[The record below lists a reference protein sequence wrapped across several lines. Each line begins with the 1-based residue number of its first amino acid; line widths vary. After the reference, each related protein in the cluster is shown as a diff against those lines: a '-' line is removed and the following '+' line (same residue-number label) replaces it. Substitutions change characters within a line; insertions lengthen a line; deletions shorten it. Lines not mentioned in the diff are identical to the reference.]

1 MSFYMAKTN
10 IKTVMVNLDKLN
22 AAVYNPRKLSKEQE
36 EHLTHSIKKY
46 GFLSP
51 IVVNKHPGRENIIIS
66 GHQRATIMKKLG
78 YTQCSVVYVDL
89 DEENEKKLNLHMN
102 HSVGEW
108 DMDKLK
114 NFDISLLLDVGF
126 NDLEIENIWTNEA
139 ETEDDNF
146 NERKE
151 WEKAQ
156 TTNIKVGDMFILG
169 KHKILCADS
178 MVQENVS
185 RLMGGEKA
193 SMIYCDPNF
202 NIGLSY
208 NSGIGGKASYGGLKT
223 NDHRPDEEYRE
234 FLKKTMENALSVAEK
249 DVHLFYYCDSRY
261 IGMIQELYS
270 SLGIKNQRVCLWIKN
285 GFNVTPQVAFSK
297 GYEPCVYG
305 TRGRPW
311 LSSSVR
317 NLTEILNK
325 DIGTGNKC
333 IEDIIDIFDLWLAKR
348 IPGKDYKHSTSKP
361 VTLHEKPLR
370 RCSKIN
376 DIVLD
381 LFSGSGST
389 LIACQQM
396 KRRAYVM
403 EYEPVFVQLAI
414 NRFEKLTGIKAKLIK
429 K

>member
-10 IKTVMVNLDKLN
+10 IKTVMVDLDKLN

-36 EHLTHSIKKY
+36 EHLTQSIKKY

-51 IVVNKHPGRENIIIS
+51 IVANRHPGRENIIIS
-66 GHQRATIMKKLG
+66 GHQRVAILKKLG
-78 YTQCSVVYVDL
+78 YKQVPVAYVNL
-89 DEENEKKLNLHMN
+89 DEENEKMLNLHMN
-102 HSVGEW
+102 HSIGTW
-108 DMDKLK
+108 DIEKLK
-114 NFDISLLLDVGF
+114 DFFNINLLIDVGF
-126 NDLEIENIWTNEA
+126 DDLEIENIWA
-139 ETEDDNF
+139 DQLETENDDF
-146 NERKE
+146 NESIEIK
-151 WEKAQ
+151 KAL
-156 TTNIKVGDMFILG
+156 TTDIKIGQMFELG
-169 KHKILCADS
+169 NHRILCADS
-178 MVQENVS
+178 TIQENVS
-185 RLMGGEKA
+185 RLMNGEKT
-193 SMIYCDPNF
+193 SLIYCDSPY
-202 NIGLSY
+202 NISLNY
-208 NSGIGGKASYGGLKT
+208 DVGIGGKARYGGIKT
-223 NDHRPDEEYRE
+223 NDHKSDEEYKE
-234 FLKKTMENALSVAEK
+234 FLEKTMGNALSVAEK
-249 DVHLFYYCDSRY
+249 DAHFFYYCDSRY

-270 SLGIKNQRVCLWIKN
+270 SLGIKNQRVCLWVKN

-297 GYEPCVYG
+297 GYEPCIYG
-305 TRGRPW
+305 TTGRPW

-325 DIGTGNKC
+325 EIGTGNKG

-348 IPGKDYKHSTSKP
+348 VPGKDYMHPTTKP

-414 NRFEKLTGIKAKLIK
+414 NRFEKLTGLKARLIK
-429 K
+429 